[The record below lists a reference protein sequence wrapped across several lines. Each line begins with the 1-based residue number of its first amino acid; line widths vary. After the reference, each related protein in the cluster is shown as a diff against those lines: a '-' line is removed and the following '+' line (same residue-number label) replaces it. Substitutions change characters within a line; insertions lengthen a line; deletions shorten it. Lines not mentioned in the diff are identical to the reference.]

1 MIFIDLDET
10 LVRTVKKD
18 AFDDR
23 NFVFSDEDP
32 AFDVTIGD
40 DVYEVFLRPDIW
52 RLQFSNLP
60 FTIFSAGDRN
70 YVKTI
75 AWALSREARLN
86 VQGWLSRQDMS
97 HIGPSTPLTTKPSVL
112 IDERDITDPI
122 VRHKIDRL
130 PGALFIRADAFDANE
145 NGELELIE
153 SPLSKNLHRCIK
165 EALTY
170 LNIRIDKFSREK
182 LKILSRPALPSMFP

>member
-10 LVRTVKKD
+10 LVRTVRKD

-23 NFVFSDEDP
+23 NFVFSGEDP
-32 AFDVTIGD
+32 AFDVTISN

-75 AWALSREARLN
+75 AWKLSREARLN
-86 VQGWLSRQDMS
+86 IKGWLSRRDMS
-97 HIGPSTPLTTKPSVL
+97 HIGPSTPLTTEPSVL
-112 IDERDITDPI
+112 IDERHITDPI
-122 VRHKIDRL
+122 VRYKLERL
-130 PGALFIRADAFDANE
+130 PGALFLRVDTFDATRD
-145 NGELELIE
+145 GKLEIIS
-153 SPLSKNLHRCIK
+153 SPFSKPLHRCIN
-165 EALTY
+165 EALAF
-170 LNIRIDKFSREK
+170 LNIENERFVREK
-182 LKILSRPALPSMFP
+182 LLLLTRPGFPEVSP